1 MHNTFRHLLMMTFTL
16 LIVYIFAVIYDYLSH
31 KIYLQKNFENIK
43 IFNNMR
49 TLQRD
54 EGLKLKYYEPILF
67 SNQFLEKNKIIHI
80 GAQPDSKV
88 FYCNEGYGLVKYKSD
103 RFGFRNKDLIWEQVN
118 NKKKTKLLFIGDSF
132 IHGACVHEEDVI
144 SSLVQVSRN
153 DFISYNLGMGGNNSI
168 MNAYTIKLFLN
179 QIKPEYLII
188 GIHPNDRVRMPEDKY
203 YAKQINNSNLIENYF
218 DKDKSTLALSEKVLI
233 NIKNRKKKLTNQIH
247 NIFTKKKTII
257 ERVTPYLKLSKTRG
271 QFLFLKEKYFPQ
283 LDENSKLL
291 INLANKE
298 CKIHKC
304 KIIYMYFP
312 ASEYWNNDKNQF
324 DYKNFLKKYIKKYN
338 HTFIDFSEI
347 IKFNDKNFYSI
358 KGGHYSP
365 GTYKI
370 ISNELLK
377 HLN

>member
-1 MHNTFRHLLMMTFTL
+1 MMTFTL
-16 LIVYIFAVIYDYLSH
+16 LSVYIFAVIYDYILNR
-31 KIYLQKNFENIK
+31 IYLQKNFESRK
-43 IFNNMR
+43 IFYNMLR
-49 TLQRD
+49 LQKV
-54 EGLKLKYYEPILF
+54 EGLKLKDYEPILF
-67 SNQFLEKNKIIHI
+67 ANQFLQKNKIIHI
-80 GAQPDSKV
+80 GAQPNSKV

-144 SSLVQVSRN
+144 SSLVQASRN
-153 DFISYNLGMGGNNSI
+153 DFISFNLGMGGNNSI

-188 GIHPNDRVRMPEDKY
+188 GIYPNDRFRSPEDKY

-218 DKDKSTLALSEKVLI
+218 DKKKSTLTLSQEVLI
-233 NIKNRKKKLTNQIH
+233 NIKHRKTNLTEQIQ
-247 NIFTKKKTII
+247 NTFSLKKTII
-257 ERVTPYLKLSKTRG
+257 ERAAPYLKLSNTRK
-271 QFLFLKEKYFPQ
+271 QFLFLKEKYLFQ
-283 LDENSKLL
+283 LDGDSKIL

-312 ASEYWNNDKNQF
+312 ASEYWQNDKNQF
-324 DYKNFLKKYIKKYN
+324 AFKNSLKKYIEKYN

-365 GTYKI
+365 DTYKI